1 MRSPADLPD
10 GCASKSSP
18 LPPAAALLS
27 ALRFVELP
35 FQPRHQ
41 VFSGLQPRLLFAQ
54 ADLSLSDTL
63 LCGLMFAAA
72 MIRLLLSQRP
82 PTGQFLAGHTGNPG
96 GRPGLPAEVRARP
109 SALSLPD
116 VPVLA
121 DALRGDDARVRV
133 VAAAHMLDRLYGR
146 PAQATDLT

>member
-1 MRSPADLPD
+1 MRSPADLPN

-82 PTGQFLAGHTGNPG
+82 PPVSFWPATPAIQAAVLVC
-96 GRPGLPAEVRARP
+96 RPRCARDP
-109 SALSLPD
+109 
-116 VPVLA
+116 
-121 DALRGDDARVRV
+121 RRCRCRTCRCWRM
-133 VAAAHMLDRLYGR
+133 HCE
-146 PAQATDLT
+146 ATMHG